1 MPGMMPPMMPGM
13 MMPPRIPAAAVQPT
27 GPVTLF
33 TMFLECSA
41 SHFLKYTAVC
51 EMPNETFAQ
60 PWNTT
65 VGYKFITF
73 HKKYFFMLKQNSQK
87 T

>member
-60 PWNTT
+60 PWNMA
-65 VGYKFITF
+65 IN
-73 HKKYFFMLKQNSQK
+73 L
-87 T
+87 